1 VVAVDDAALGTAIAP
16 EWIVCKAS
24 ARSVVDGVVVCP
36 SGIFSPWAHCL
47 GCRFLEGAEDDR
59 DAARSCS
66 VEPTAAPAEAQPE
79 SPTSAWAELIIEL
92 L

>member
-1 VVAVDDAALGTAIAP
+1 VVAADGAALATAVAP

-36 SGIFSPWAHCL
+36 LGIFSSWAHCL
-47 GCRFLEGAEDDR
+47 PCQFLEGADGDR
-59 DAARSCS
+59 ERTCS
-66 VEPTAAPAEAQPE
+66 VEPGAVLAEDQLEP
-79 SPTSAWAELIIEL
+79 PTGSWAELIIEL

>member
-1 VVAVDDAALGTAIAP
+1 MVAADGAALQTAVAP

-36 SGIFSPWAHCL
+36 LGVFSPWAHCL
-47 GCRFLEGAEDDR
+47 DCHFLEGADGDR
-59 DAARSCS
+59 ERTCS
-66 VEPTAAPAEAQPE
+66 VETGTGRAEAQLEP
-79 SPTSAWAELIIEL
+79 PTASWAELIIEL